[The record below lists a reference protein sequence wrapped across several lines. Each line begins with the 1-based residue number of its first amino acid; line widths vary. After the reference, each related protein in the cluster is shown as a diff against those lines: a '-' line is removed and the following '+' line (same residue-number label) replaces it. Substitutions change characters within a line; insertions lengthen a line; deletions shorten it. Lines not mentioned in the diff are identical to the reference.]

1 MKKTRHSS
9 QKLLKKIR
17 ENVRKSEMPC
27 SAPVPHAR
35 HQVRTHCWHPLG
47 VADAQVVEV
56 AWTTHLSKEGP
67 PVVFPGED
75 PLISAALWR
84 AVIKKGSAEG
94 LYGALVLVPDEIVQL
109 SIWISKCEPQ
119 LHGKE
124 ELTTKQ
130 SAKQKPKSYFV
141 LQRRRKEA
149 LLVLHIAVT
158 QK

>member
-1 MKKTRHSS
+1 M
-9 QKLLKKIR
+9 
-17 ENVRKSEMPC
+17 V
-27 SAPVPHAR
+27 
-35 HQVRTHCWHPLG
+35 
-47 VADAQVVEV
+47 
-56 AWTTHLSKEGP
+56 
-67 PVVFPGED
+67 
-75 PLISAALWR
+75 
-84 AVIKKGSAEG
+84 KKGSAEG